1 MITPYRGREVRP
13 GDRVKIRWNLRTGG
27 WSIMAANGT
36 MRDRVVA
43 HADELHLAQV
53 EFRVNQAQRQ
63 RALETGQRNAH
74 AFAVGTLLDPGAHPR
89 TDAHPTSVATRA
101 TYRYKRCGTFVTAN
115 YEDAVYHA
123 AYADFAAD
131 GQMFLR
137 SD

>member
-1 MITPYRGREVRP
+1 MITPYKGREVRP
-13 GDRVKIRWNLRTGG
+13 GDRVRICWNLRTGG

-43 HADELHLAQV
+43 HADELQLADV
-53 EFRVNQAQRQ
+53 EFRVSQAERQ
-63 RALETGQRNAH
+63 RALQTGQRNAH
-74 AFAVGTLLDPGAHPR
+74 AFAVGTLLDPGAHPKANANG
-89 TDAHPTSVATRA
+89 TTATRA

-123 AYADFAAD
+123 AYADFGPD
-131 GQMFLR
+131 GQMFVR

>member
-1 MITPYRGREVRP
+1 MITPYKGREVRP

-43 HADELHLAQV
+43 HADELHLADV
-53 EFRVNQAQRQ
+53 EFRVSQVQRQ
-63 RALETGQRNAH
+63 RAQRTGQRNAH
-74 AFAVGTLLDPGAHPR
+74 AFAVGILLDPSGHPSS
-89 TDAHPTSVATRA
+89 DAHRTSTTRA
-101 TYRYKRCGTFVTAN
+101 TYRYKGRGTFVTAN

-123 AYADFAAD
+123 AYADFGPD

>member
-13 GDRVKIRWNLRTGG
+13 GDLVKIRWNLRSGG
-27 WSIMAANGT
+27 WSIMAANGK

-43 HADELHLAQV
+43 HADELQLADV
-53 EFRVNQAQRQ
+53 EFRVSEAQRQ
-63 RALETGQRNAH
+63 RALRTGQPNAH
-74 AFAVGTLLDPGAHPR
+74 AFAVGTLLEPGGHPS
-89 TDAHPTSVATRA
+89 TDAHGTSATRA

-123 AYADFAAD
+123 AYADFGPD
-131 GQMFLR
+131 GQMFVR